1 MQTRIPFSKKIGA
14 LIYEVRILL
23 WETWRPYN
31 KDSSPGW
38 VYVRNR
44 KEKLI
49 SSKESLGVKCDWDLT
64 SRLHINLIFP
74 LLGKRLFRKAF
85 NDFPIKFST
94 PGFKKSL
101 QSKISFII
109 GHRGDQRLPL
119 LLTVLKSIAAQQGCE
134 IECVVVEQDSQERIK
149 EFLPDWVTYVHSPQ
163 SKENMPYSRSGAF
176 NVGAEFAKSDFFIFH
191 DNDILVPEVYAREM
205 WNSYQ
210 AGFEV
215 VNLKRFIF
223 FLDEKATQKVCV
235 TKNFDE
241 IPDIQYIMQNSEAGG
256 SVGIS
261 ADAFNKIG
269 GFDERFIGWG
279 GEDNEL
285 WQRAKT
291 RKVNPFGFLPMI
303 HLWHSPQ
310 PDKRS
315 AQKRRIRKIQIH
327 SRPICRTKN

>member
-1 MQTRIPFSKKIGA
+1 MA
-14 LIYEVRILL
+14 LMMSI
-23 WETWRPYN
+23 T
-31 KDSSPGW
+31 GW

-241 IPDIQYIMQNSEAGG
+241 IPDIQYILKSDIPCYIQGLLWSLIRAYLNICYFSLFLVYNFCSVFMKIFNSLFYRLVE
-256 SVGIS
+256 
-261 ADAFNKIG
+261 N
-269 GFDERFIGWG
+269 GFVF
-279 GEDNEL
+279 
-285 WQRAKT
+285 
-291 RKVNPFGFLPMI
+291 F
-303 HLWHSPQ
+303 
-310 PDKRS
+310 
-315 AQKRRIRKIQIH
+315 
-327 SRPICRTKN
+327 